1 MKRQI
6 AAILLALSAPVMAQ
20 APQTPAPPVT
30 GNGAVVTDYRFR
42 GISQTYL
49 GPAVQGGV
57 DYAHA
62 SGVYFGNWNSSVSGL
77 VYTGGSGI
85 EMDFYGGVKKS
96 FGDVGF
102 DAGAIYYWYP
112 KAKVAGDD
120 FNNLEIYLGASWKW
134 ISGKLFYALD
144 DYFGVNST
152 QAINYRAKRDGSG
165 ALPDRGSSKGTTY
178 LDLNANVPLTRELGV
193 VVHYGIL
200 SMKKYDELDYQDWKL
215 GVTYDLNGWVI
226 GAAYVDTS
234 ADPQWYYTSGSL
246 GPKDSGRATVVFSVS
261 KTF

>member
-1 MKRQI
+1 MKIRSI
-6 AAILLALSAPVMAQ
+6 AAALALAPAI
-20 APQTPAPPVT
+20 AIAEAPPVS
-30 GNGAVVTDYRFR
+30 GNGALVSDYRFR

-49 GPAVQGGV
+49 GPAIQGGV

-77 VYTGGSGI
+77 VFTGGSGI
-85 EMDFYGGVKKS
+85 EMDFYGGVKKN
-96 FGDVGF
+96 FGDIGF

-120 FNNLEIYLGASWKW
+120 FNNLEIYVGASWKF
-134 ISGKLFYALD
+134 ISGRIFYALD

-152 QAINYRAKRDGSG
+152 QAINYWARRDDGTP
-165 ALPDRGSSKGTTY
+165 LQDRGSSKGTTY
-178 LDLNANVPLTRELGV
+178 LDLNANIPLTGQLGLV
-193 VVHYGIL
+193 AHYGIL

-215 GVTYDLNGWVI
+215 GVTYDLQGWVL

-234 ADPQWYYTSGSL
+234 ADPMWYYTSGSL

>member
-1 MKRQI
+1 VKIRSI
-6 AAILLALSAPVMAQ
+6 ASAFALIPAIAIAE
-20 APQTPAPPVT
+20 APPVT
-30 GNGAVVTDYRFR
+30 GNGAFVSDYRFR

-49 GPAVQGGV
+49 GPAIQGGI

-77 VYTGGSGI
+77 VFTGGSGI
-85 EMDFYGGVKKS
+85 EMDFYGGVKKN
-96 FGDVGF
+96 FGDIGF

-120 FNNLEIYLGASWKW
+120 FNNLEIYVGASWRF

-152 QAINYRAKRDGSG
+152 QAINYWARRDDGSP
-165 ALPDRGSSKGTTY
+165 LRDRGSSKGTTY
-178 LDLNANVPLTRELGV
+178 LDLNANIPLTGPLGLV
-193 VVHYGIL
+193 AHYGIL

-215 GVTYDLNGWVI
+215 GVTYDLQGWVL

-234 ADPQWYYTSGSL
+234 ADPLWYYTSGSV
-246 GPKDSGRATVVFSVS
+246 GPKDSGRAGFVLSVT